1 MQSIIVWL
9 DGTLKAGQW
18 CHSVADGFG
27 EVQAFSAPEEIADV
41 IAQARNSILLIPAQF
56 VGFTQADIPAKQAR
70 QIIKAL
76 PFVVEEQ
83 LASEVGDNHFALIG
97 RQKNTAHACFIDQ
110 KLMHELKGHYAA
122 DVILPDV
129 MALPFKDGEWSILV
143 NDQQVLVRTAQYEGF
158 ACHIDN
164 LMLLLDHARVTEGQ
178 AAVIYCQEPEAIS
191 MLLAQIENHG
201 FALRTELINSAW
213 NGLNKTTQQWLNN
226 NLLVDDFKT
235 EKTKNNKSISVFRP
249 VVGMLAAAL
258 LLFFISNVWQGLQY
272 KQMANQVRAASEAY
286 FKQLF
291 PGERITSLDRQLR
304 AKLAANNGQGQANFI
319 ELLGLTGATLNTDPG
334 LKGIQLTSVRF
345 MDKRGELEIELS
357 AQSIAQIDQLKQAL
371 LQQGLQVDINSATS
385 EKETVKAI
393 LKVSRHA

>member
-1 MQSIIVWL
+1 MQNIIVWL
-9 DGTLKAGQW
+9 DESLTAGQW
-18 CHSVADGFG
+18 CRPAADGFS
-27 EVQAFSAPEEIADV
+27 EIQAFHTPDDIRDLIAN
-41 IAQARNSILLIPAQF
+41 ARSSILLIPAQL

-83 LASEVGDNHFALIG
+83 LASEVGENHFALIG
-97 RQKNTAHACFIDQ
+97 RQKNTAYACFIEQ
-110 KLMHELKGHYAA
+110 SLISTLKERYAVDA
-122 DVILPDV
+122 ILPDV
-129 MALPFKDGEWSILV
+129 MALPFNEGEWSILF
-143 NDQQVLVRTAQYEGF
+143 NGSQVLVRTARYEGF
-158 ACHIDN
+158 SCHSDN
-164 LMLLLDHARVTEGQ
+164 LMLLLDHAQHNEGQ
-178 AAVIYCQEPEAIS
+178 AVVLYCQDPQQIS

-201 FALRTELINSAW
+201 FSPRVEPINAPW
-213 NGLNKTTQQWLNN
+213 NGLNHLHQHWLSS
-226 NLLVDDFKT
+226 NLLVDEFKT
-235 EKTKNNKSISVFRP
+235 EKTKGGQTASVFKP
-249 VVGMLAAAL
+249 VAGMLAAAL
-258 LLFFISNVWQGLQY
+258 LLFFVSNVWQGLQY
-272 KQMANQVRAASEAY
+272 KQMAGQVRTASETY

-291 PGERITSLDRQLR
+291 PGERITSLDRQMR

-319 ELLGLTGATLNTDPG
+319 DLLGLTGATLNTDPA

-385 EKETVKAI
+385 EKETVKAL

>member
-1 MQSIIVWL
+1 MQNIIVWL

-27 EVQAFSAPEEIADV
+27 RAQAFNTPQEITDL
-41 IAQARNSILLIPAQF
+41 IAQARNSILLIPTQF

-83 LASEVGDNHFALIG
+83 LASEVADNHFALIG

-110 KLMHELKGHYAA
+110 KLMHELKEHYAA

-129 MALPFKDGEWSILV
+129 MALPFKDGEWSILFSG
-143 NDQQVLVRTAQYEGF
+143 QQVLVRTAQYEGF

-178 AAVIYCQEPEAIS
+178 TAVIYCQEPEAIS

-201 FALRTELINSAW
+201 FALRTELIDSPW
-213 NGLNKTTQQWLNN
+213 SGLNKTTQQWLNN
-226 NLLVDDFKT
+226 NLLVDEFKT
-235 EKTKNNKSISVFRP
+235 EKTRNNKSISVLRP
-249 VVGMLAAAL
+249 VIGMLAAAL

-272 KQMANQVRAASEAY
+272 KQMANQVRVASEDY

-304 AKLAANNGQGQANFI
+304 AKLAVNNGQGQANFI

-357 AQSIAQIDQLKQAL
+357 AQTIAQIDQLKQAL

>member
-1 MQSIIVWL
+1 MQNIIVWL

-27 EVQAFSAPEEIADV
+27 EVQAFNAPQEIADL
-41 IAQARNSILLIPAQF
+41 ITQARHSILLIPTQL

-70 QIIKAL
+70 QVIKAL

-83 LASEVGDNHFALIG
+83 LASEVGENHFALIG
-97 RQKNTAHACFIDQ
+97 RHKNTAHACFIDQ
-110 KLMHELKGHYAA
+110 KLMHELKNNYAA

-129 MALPFKDGEWSILV
+129 MALPFKDGEWSILF
-143 NDQQVLVRTAQYEGF
+143 NEQQVLVRTAQHEGF
-158 ACHIDN
+158 ACHVDN

-178 AAVIYCQEPEAIS
+178 AAVIYCQEPGAVS

-201 FALRTELINSAW
+201 FALRTELINSPW
-213 NGLNKTTQQWLNN
+213 GGLNKTTQQWFNN
-226 NLLVDDFKT
+226 NLLVDEFKT
-235 EKTKNNKSISVFRP
+235 EKTKNNKTISVFRP
-249 VVGMLAAAL
+249 VAGMLAAAL

-304 AKLAANNGQGQANFI
+304 AKLSVNNGQGQANFI

-357 AQSIAQIDQLKQAL
+357 AQTIAQIDQLKQAL